1 MTLDVTTTRR
11 VGLPVDGR
19 GELPDAT
26 TLAQRLRDAV
36 ERAVGA
42 ELDVELHVSPGSEDL
57 PGPLADV
64 VALARE
70 GAAMRGVDVRVVS

>member
-26 TLAQRLRDAV
+26 TLSSRLADAV
-36 ERAVGA
+36 ERAAGA
-42 ELDVELHVSPGSEDL
+42 GLDVELHVSPGCEVL
-57 PGPLADV
+57 PGPLAAV
-64 VALARE
+64 VAAARD
-70 GAAMRGVDVRVVS
+70 AAVLRGVELRVVS